1 MKRLAD
7 FIEKAVV
14 ESLKDSIDKTIECR
28 FNRMEDFNKLNID
41 RQLFT
46 QTNIESVKPAGN
58 FFILLEKDIA
68 KLMVEKELT
77 DESLEDLMFQF
88 SFDFSARYDEITEAQ
103 MGWQVSSVSVDAA
116 IDDSIN
122 KDEYLFMEYDIA
134 VGEQKGKLLW
144 VIPKQFATE
153 ITEKL
158 PDDQQNQAGDDNTDN
173 IVEQSSASPE
183 NLVDAVAEPM
193 NYETNQDYGN
203 MRNLDILMDIK
214 LKVVVRIGQKTMFLK
229 DVLKLIPGSKVIF
242 EQEID
247 DPVDILVNGKVIAK
261 GKVVSVDG
269 FFGIKITSIESMH
282 SRLNKLR

>member
-1 MKRLAD
+1 
-7 FIEKAVV
+7 
-14 ESLKDSIDKTIECR
+14 
-28 FNRMEDFNKLNID
+28 
-41 RQLFT
+41 
-46 QTNIESVKPAGN
+46 
-58 FFILLEKDIA
+58 
-68 KLMVEKELT
+68 
-77 DESLEDLMFQF
+77 
-88 SFDFSARYDEITEAQ
+88 
-103 MGWQVSSVSVDAA
+103 
-116 IDDSIN
+116 
-122 KDEYLFMEYDIA
+122 
-134 VGEQKGKLLW
+134 
-144 VIPKQFATE
+144 
-153 ITEKL
+153 
-158 PDDQQNQAGDDNTDN
+158 
-173 IVEQSSASPE
+173 
-183 NLVDAVAEPM
+183 M